1 MAVNGRLPVEEA
13 AWQTGLAGIRS
24 VYPSLAPSE
33 QRVADYVLQRPHEVI
48 YASVTQLAEACGVGE
63 STVIRF
69 CQSVGFRGYQESK
82 LALAL
87 QYRDRPR
94 EIQSDVQPGDGLA
107 VMVEKVTYAN
117 LEIIRDTARMVD
129 FQALEKAI
137 GTLIAARRVE
147 FYGVGASGVTA
158 LDAKYKFLRLGF
170 TCDAYVDSHL
180 QAMSAATLGPGDVAI
195 GISHSGSTKDVV
207 DSCRIAHNAG
217 ATVIAITDYKRAPIV
232 EVADI
237 TLLTACRE
245 GPLGSGAL
253 RSKIAQIHLLDLLWT
268 GVVLQ
273 LGDRALEYTEKTA
286 QAVVDKLY

>member
-1 MAVNGRLPVEEA
+1 M
-13 AWQTGLAGIRS
+13 GLAEIRS
-24 VYPSLAPSE
+24 MYPSLAPSE
-33 QRVADYVLQRPHEVI
+33 QRVADYVLQHPEEVI

-69 CQSVGFRGYQESK
+69 CQSVGFRGYQELK

-87 QYRDRPR
+87 QHRDPPR
-94 EIQSDVQPGDGLA
+94 EIQGDVQPGDGLP

-129 FQALEKAI
+129 YQALEKAI
-137 GTLIAARRVE
+137 DTLVGARRVE

-158 LDAKYKFLRLGF
+158 LDAKYKFLRVGF

-180 QAMSAATLGPGDVAI
+180 QAMSAATLGPGDVAV
-195 GISHSGSTKDVV
+195 GITHSGSTKDVV
-207 DSCRIAHNAG
+207 DSCRIAREAG

-268 GVVLQ
+268 GVVLR
-273 LGDRALEYTEKTA
+273 LGDRALTYTEKTA
-286 QAVVDKLY
+286 HAVVDKLY